1 MKYLIFRT
9 DRIGDFLITTSL
21 IHSIKKNDK
30 NALVYIVSSIK
41 NNQFISDYNFV
52 DKIFLLKKN
61 NILYKLKLFFQL
73 RKYNF
78 DTIVV
83 SDKKNR
89 SILLT
94 LFLKSKKKVFN
105 VSKYIQKKLLNLL
118 YDDVFLDNDNQID
131 TPIKKILSNNC
142 NALNIILNDESFH
155 YLKENQFLDNSSSI
169 NVIPS
174 DIDDYVLFHY
184 DEKWEIENYSKAY
197 KKASSLTDIKVKTD
211 LFLNFLSEFSKKK
224 SKNII
229 LTTGTLKTKNI
240 ENLKNISKKINNN
253 KYEINLNGAKGYLLL
268 NQNFFAISHIIS
280 KCSLFVSCHGA
291 FTHIASNYSVNILD
305 IIEKNKYNHYKRI
318 THHMIKHKF
327 IYRDNFESLSETI
340 INLP

>member
-118 YDDVFLDNDNQID
+118 YDNVFLDNDNQID

-184 DEKWEIENYSKAY
+184 DEKWEIDNYIKAF
-197 KKASSLTDIKVKTD
+197 KKASSLTDIKTGSKLFIKFLLKLSNKT
-211 LFLNFLSEFSKKK
+211 SKT
-224 SKNII
+224 II
-229 LTTGTLKTKNI
+229 ITTGTIETKLIAELKSSSVK
-240 ENLKNISKKINNN
+240 LNNFI
-253 KYEINLNGAKGYLLL
+253 YEIQLNGAKAYLILD
-268 NQNFFAISHIIS
+268 QNFFSISHIIS
-280 KCSLFVSCHGA
+280 KCKLFIACHGA
-291 FTHIASNYSVNILD
+291 FTHIAANYKIKILD
-305 IIEKNKYNHYKRI
+305 VIESDKQIHYGRFTYEFKNYKRL
-318 THHMIKHKF
+318 F
-327 IYRDNFESLSETI
+327 RENFNDLSNKI
-340 INLP
+340 INCL